1 MGWSGALRERL
12 VCFGVVKLLFWKRA
26 SAVGDD
32 RGGSFDLDASD
43 AAWREES
50 GSDGDEELKE
60 IARRKFIA
68 QSSLTTKVD
77 IAWVVIGAVVL
88 VPAVLVIVWVTE
100 TLQLNSWVGT
110 AVIGLF
116 AISAYHFVRT
126 WVVREK
132 ISRSRIALLTYYR
145 RCPQCVSRLDGLVV
159 DETDGCVKCP
169 ECACSW
175 KASRFGGDEVIR
187 ELRESV
193 LRFKGAEVVAGAAP
207 DAAVEKTADPVV
219 GPLRRWLLPGMVVS
233 DAHGRP
239 VKLCRADLMDVPRE
253 HRDAVEPVQRQRL
266 LRAAG
271 SWKRRCVHGLAGI
284 LLLAFFGWGQY
295 LSVSRSWQ
303 PLPGSTLTEIGEQAL
318 RILGFVFMVAIFGTM
333 VWRVFVRSRPLSKK
347 EFVQAMVGEGLCPSC
362 AGRLTRLRRD
372 DEGVAGAGDEREA
385 KWVQD
390 CPKCRAVW
398 GVE

>member
-1 MGWSGALRERL
+1 MWGGAFRDRL
-12 VCFGVVKLLFWKRA
+12 VCFEVVKLLLWKRA

-60 IARRKFIA
+60 FARRKMIA
-68 QSSLTTKVD
+68 QSSLTSKVD

-88 VPAVLVIVWVTE
+88 LPAVLVIVWVTKV
-100 TLQLNSWVGT
+100 LRLNSWVGIV
-110 AVIGLF
+110 AVGFF
-116 AISAYHFVRT
+116 AVYTFQTVRS
-126 WVVREK
+126 WVMREK

-145 RCPQCVSRLDGLVV
+145 RCPQCVSRLEGLVV
-159 DETDGCVKCP
+159 DEADGCVKCP
-169 ECACSW
+169 ECACAW
-175 KASRFGGDEVIR
+175 KASRFGGDEVLR

-193 LRFKGAEVVAGAAP
+193 LRFKGAAVVAGEVP

-219 GPLRRWLLPGMVVS
+219 GPLRQWFLPGMVVS
-233 DAHGRP
+233 DAFGR
-239 VKLCRADLMDVPRE
+239 VVRLCRADLMDVPRE
-253 HRDAVEPVQRQRL
+253 HREAVETERRERL
-266 LRAAG
+266 LQAAG
-271 SWKRRCVHGLAGI
+271 SWKWRCAYGLVAI
-284 LLLAFFGWGQY
+284 LFFGWVGWGQFS
-295 LSVSRSWQ
+295 LLSRSWQ
-303 PLPGSTLTEIGEQAL
+303 LLPGSTLMEIGEKAL
-318 RILGFVFMVAIFGTM
+318 RILLFVMVMAFWVAV
-333 VWRVFVRSRPLSKK
+333 VWRVFVRSRPLLKK
-347 EFVQAMVGEGLCPSC
+347 RFVRAMVGEGLCPSC

-398 GVE
+398 GTE

>member
-12 VCFGVVKLLFWKRA
+12 VCFRVVKLLFWKRA

-68 QSSLTTKVD
+68 QSSLTSKVD

-88 VPAVLVIVWVTE
+88 LPAVLVIVWLTQV
-100 TLQLNSWVGT
+100 LNVNSWVGMV
-110 AVIGLF
+110 VIGLF
-116 AISAYHFVRT
+116 AISAFHFVRT
-126 WVVREK
+126 RVMREK

-159 DETDGCVKCP
+159 DEADGCVKCP
-169 ECACSW
+169 ECACAW

-193 LRFKGAEVVAGAAP
+193 LRFKGAEVVAGAMP
-207 DAAVEKTADPVV
+207 DAAVEKTVDPVV
-219 GPLRRWLLPGMVVS
+219 GPLRRWLLPGMVVT
-233 DAHGRP
+233 DAFGRV

-266 LRAAG
+266 LQAAG
-271 SWKRRCVHGLAGI
+271 SWKRRCANGLAGT
-284 LLLAFFGWGQY
+284 LLLALFGWTQY
-295 LSVSRSWQ
+295 SSLSRSWQ
-303 PLPGSTLTEIGEQAL
+303 LLPGSTLMEIVEKAV
-318 RILGFVFMVAIFGTM
+318 RILGFAFMMAFWVAI
-333 VWRVFVRSRPLSKK
+333 VWRVFVRSRPLSRK
-347 EFVQAMVGEGLCPSC
+347 EFARAMVGEGLCPSC

-398 GVE
+398 GTD